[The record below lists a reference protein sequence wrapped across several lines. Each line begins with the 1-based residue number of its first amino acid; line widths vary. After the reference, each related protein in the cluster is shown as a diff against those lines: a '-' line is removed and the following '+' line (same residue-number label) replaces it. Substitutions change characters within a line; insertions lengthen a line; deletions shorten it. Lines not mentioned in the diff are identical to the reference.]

1 MALTKVTYS
10 MIQGAVF
17 NVLDY
22 GATGDGSTDDWAAI
36 QAAIDAAQPTKGAVY
51 LPAPSSKYA
60 ISKPLVLDDGQQLIG
75 ESRESCIIEKT
86 TTATPSPALGT
97 VTVTRAGTPV
107 TYNYDKNAIV
117 VIKKPTARAYPN
129 GIGIHNITLQGK
141 SGVTVEYG
149 IYAPRLSRSHFS
161 DVYINLVTN
170 GVFTYDTFTCLFER
184 IDVWNTSYGFNW
196 ANDGSGVGS
205 GTSCTFTACGVNVA
219 DVYGW
224 YFYGLVYSSVVGSF
238 AESIVSAVAGN
249 RPAAYFFQL
258 CKGLTV
264 SGCGVETVKGYVFR
278 ISSST
283 VSINGGNY
291 IGLTGDTFGG
301 NTATIYLDSG
311 AKVAISAARF
321 AATTSPGN
329 IYNEYVTGADSFLT
343 YDGTTIRPSGGTAA
357 VSTSG
362 GVISDVTPYTT
373 FTPTVVG
380 STSAGTATYATQ
392 AGYYTRVGN
401 IVYYMF
407 TLSWSAG
414 TGTGNLYIGGLPVAS
429 KSGTTSYAQGSVQ
442 PGSTLTVSANTFV
455 SVEAIPGT
463 TTLRIIEVPV
473 GTGTVVESAYD
484 SAASLGCTG
493 FYFV

>member
-107 TYNYDKNAIV
+107 TYDYDKNAII
-117 VIKKPTARAYPN
+117 VIKKPSGRAYPN

-196 ANDGSGVGS
+196 ANDGSGVGT

-249 RPAAYFFQL
+249 RPVAWFFNL
-258 CKGLTV
+258 CRGLSV
-264 SGCGVETVKGYVFR
+264 ISCGSEIVKGYVFR
-278 ISSST
+278 IAAGS
-283 VSINGGNY
+283 VNIRGGDFNP
-291 IGLTGDTFGG
+291 IFGDTFGAD
-301 NTATIYLDSG
+301 TAVVQVDNG
-311 AKVAISAARF
+311 AKVTIDGGTRF
-321 AATTSPGN
+321 GATTTPGN
-329 IYNEYVTGADSFLT
+329 IYNEIVIGSGTLLI
-343 YDGTTIRPSGGTAA
+343 YDGTVTRPSGGNTNPLFTGGGEIVVLGAAGQGFTRQVSSGTFYAVESTTSDTNVPTADFRLTNPTTGFGFSCVTEPVA
-357 VSTSG
+357 ANRILQWQNSSALGTG
-362 GVISDVTPYTT
+362 GWEWFSSDAGFNKVRLGVYNDGNLKISPPL
-373 FTPTVVG
+373 TPTAGALVG
-380 STSAGTATYATQ
+380 YITVNIDGTDRKIPYYA
-392 AGYYTRVGN
+392 V
-401 IVYYMF
+401 
-407 TLSWSAG
+407 
-414 TGTGNLYIGGLPVAS
+414 
-429 KSGTTSYAQGSVQ
+429 
-442 PGSTLTVSANTFV
+442 
-455 SVEAIPGT
+455 
-463 TTLRIIEVPV
+463 
-473 GTGTVVESAYD
+473 
-484 SAASLGCTG
+484 
-493 FYFV
+493 